1 MAPQPLKGVRVLEL
15 ARVLAGPWSGQ
26 LLADLGADVVKVER
40 AGVGDDTRQW
50 GPPFLT
56 GADGGD
62 LGAAYYHAT
71 NRGKRSI
78 AVNFEDAE
86 GQALVRRLAAHA
98 DVVIENFKVGGLVK
112 YGLDH
117 ASLRADHPA
126 LIWCSITGFGQNGP
140 YAPRPGYDF
149 MIQGLGGVMSLTGDP
164 QGEPVKAG
172 IAIADLFTG
181 MYATV
186 AILAALQGRR
196 DSGVGCHIDMALLD
210 TQVAVLSNQ
219 AMNYLVS
226 GENPQRVGNAHVNV
240 APYQVFPAQDG
251 HFIIA
256 SGTDPQFAHI
266 CDVLGLPELAQ
277 DPRYRHNADR
287 IRHREELAALLA
299 ARTATFAR
307 DDILARL
314 TAAGVPVGPIN
325 RLDGVFADPQ
335 VIHRGLRMDL
345 PHPGVAGGSVPGV
358 RSPIVMDG
366 EPVVAR
372 RASPE
377 LGADGDDVRADPNWG
392 GTAG

>member
-1 MAPQPLKGVRVLEL
+1 MTPQPLKGVRVLEL

-50 GPPFLT
+50 GPPFLEA
-56 GADGGD
+56 ADGGD

-71 NRGKRSI
+71 NRGKRSV
-78 AVNFEDAE
+78 AVDFDSPD

-98 DVVIENFKVGGLVK
+98 DVVIENFKVGGLKK

-117 ASLRADHPA
+117 ASLRAAHPE
-126 LIWCSITGFGQNGP
+126 LIWCSITGFGQDGP

-149 MIQGLGGVMSLTGDP
+149 MIQGLAGVMSLTGEP
-164 QGEPVKAG
+164 EGEPVKAG

-226 GENPQRVGNAHVNV
+226 GENPERVGNSHVNV
-240 APYQVFPAQDG
+240 APYQVFPARDG

-256 SGTDPQFAHI
+256 SGTDPQFVHI
-266 CDVLGLPELAQ
+266 CAVLGVAELAN
-277 DPRYRHNADR
+277 DPRFRHNADR
-287 IRHREELAALLA
+287 IRNHADMSALLS
-299 ARTATFAR
+299 ARTITFAR

-325 RLDGVFADPQ
+325 QLDDVFADPQ
-335 VIHRGLRMDL
+335 VIHRGLRIDL
-345 PHPGVAGGSVPGV
+345 PHAHVQGGSVPGV

-366 EPVVAR
+366 LPVVANR
-372 RASPE
+372 PSPE

-392 GTAG
+392 GNRG

>member
-15 ARVLAGPWSGQ
+15 ARVLAGPWAGQ
-26 LLADLGADVVKVER
+26 QLADLGADVVKVER

-50 GPPFLT
+50 GPPFIEA
-56 GADGGD
+56 ADGGN
-62 LGAAYYHAT
+62 LSAAYYHAA

-78 AVNFEDAE
+78 AVDFEDPE

-98 DVVIENFKVGGLVK
+98 DIVIENFKVGGLVK

-117 ASLRADHPA
+117 ASLRADHPE
-126 LIWCSITGFGQNGP
+126 LIWCSITGFGQDGP

-149 MIQGLGGVMSLTGDP
+149 MIQGLGGAMSLTGDP

-172 IAIADLFTG
+172 LAIADLFTG

-196 DSGVGCHIDMALLD
+196 ASGVGCHIDMALLD

-226 GENPQRVGNAHVNV
+226 GENPARVGNAHVNV
-240 APYQVFPAQDG
+240 APYQVFPAADG

-256 SGTDPQFAHI
+256 SGTDHQFAHI
-266 CDVLGLPELAQ
+266 CQALGAPELID
-277 DPRYRHNADR
+277 DPRFLKNADR

-299 ARTATFAR
+299 DRTKTFAR
-307 DDILARL
+307 DDILAKL
-314 TAAGVPVGPIN
+314 TKAGVPVGPIN
-325 RLDGVFADPQ
+325 RLNDVFADPQ
-335 VIHRGLRMDL
+335 VLHRGLRIDL
-345 PHPGVAGGSVPGV
+345 PHAHAAGGSVPAV

-366 EPVVAR
+366 EPVVAL

-377 LGADGDDVRADPNWG
+377 LGADGEAILADPAWVG
-392 GTAG
+392 

>member
-1 MAPQPLKGVRVLEL
+1 MAPQLLKGVRVLEL

-240 APYQVFPAQDG
+240 APYQVFPAKDG

-325 RLDGVFADPQ
+325 RLNDVFADPQ

-345 PHPGVAGGSVPGV
+345 PHHGVAGGSVPGV